1 MAQDP
6 ACAMSPYGKNL
17 TEGIVSQKDGATTA
31 KLSNVYVY
39 VKDGLGNKVFAA
51 PMEPAVL
58 DQKGCRYVPHVLA
71 AMVGQPI
78 EFRNSDPTMHN
89 VHMQPT
95 VGGNQQFDISQPPNG
110 HTTRNAF
117 AKPELMIPVRCNNHP
132 WMQAFLNVAPNPFF
146 AVSGEDVPAGAWDSR
161 SAVQFHQH
169 VAAAVGQRIAVC
181 HPKTRRRL
189 PGRLRLAA
197 PEPKQ
202 ERLCAPGYQ
211 HEDEALRYRQYVG
224 VEPVIRRHHRSVPVS
239 ADVGPGIHVDH
250 GPRRLIRRE
259 QDQGLAHGV
268 VLDGAGDRL
277 PDPAKRRPGGY
288 NCDAGPTSNAQ

>member
-1 MAQDP
+1 MPLVNRSFPLLLCCALLVAGGCKRNETGAGSGSSSAAEGPITPIDPATAGSIEGTVHVIGQVPERIEIDMAQDP

-17 TEGIVSQKDGATTA
+17 TEGIVSQKDGATTG
-31 KLSNVYVY
+31 KLANVYVY

-110 HTTRNAF
+110 GTTRNAF

-132 WMQAFLNVAPNPFF
+132 WMQAFLSVAPNPFF
-146 AVSGEDVPAGAWDSR
+146 AVSGEDGHFAIHGLPPGTYTLV
-161 SAVQFHQH
+161 AVQEQL
-169 VAAAVGQRIAVC
+169 GQQQA
-181 HPKTRRRL
+181 
-189 PGRLRLAA
+189 
-197 PEPKQ
+197 
-202 ERLCAPGYQ
+202 
-211 HEDEALRYRQYVG
+211 
-224 VEPVIRRHHRSVPVS
+224 SVTVTTHGTAT
-239 ADVGPGIHVDH
+239 ADFSFNT
-250 GPRRLIRRE
+250 
-259 QDQGLAHGV
+259 
-268 VLDGAGDRL
+268 
-277 PDPAKRRPGGY
+277 K
-288 NCDAGPTSNAQ
+288 